1 MFKKSKGYLP
11 KQRQK
16 RNTEQDNKQAFY
28 NALHAVEELLSFNQ
42 DKDISLQVAVYD
54 FSIKAIAHEISANSA
69 CQLFRGEHCPYSKD
83 FRILPIMKGYKIES
97 IQFAGYFVVAPVW
110 KMIKWFGALK
120 TVIKEGFRQS
130 KGDYRGFFYE
140 ELKLIVITNGLHH
153 SSIASLMGAGSAKV
167 MFVRLADYFD
177 KLTTDGAHW
186 YFNDEIQG
194 LVDDV
199 GDYRIAV
206 LYELAKRKHQLCKD
220 AEFQLPH
227 DAPIPHE
234 ANELFDDLL
243 AAQNEKNYYRNECR
257 LLKSE
262 NERLKEQLRK
272 CCNNADI

>member
-1 MFKKSKGYLP
+1 MS
-11 KQRQK
+11 
-16 RNTEQDNKQAFY
+16 
-28 NALHAVEELLSFNQ
+28 
-42 DKDISLQVAVYD
+42 
-54 FSIKAIAHEISANSA
+54 
-69 CQLFRGEHCPYSKD
+69 
-83 FRILPIMKGYKIES
+83 
-97 IQFAGYFVVAPVW
+97 
-110 KMIKWFGALK
+110 KWFGALK
-120 TVIKEGFRQS
+120 TVIREGFRQS

-186 YFNDEIQG
+186 YFNDEIQK

-234 ANELFDDLL
+234 VNELYDDLL

-272 CCNNADI
+272 CCSDADTV

>member
-1 MFKKSKGYLP
+1 MLKEIKGCLIKQ
-11 KQRQK
+11 KQR
-16 RNTEQDNKQAFY
+16 RDNKQAFY
-28 NALHAVEELLSFNQ
+28 NALHAVEELLSLNQ
-42 DKDISLQVAVYD
+42 DKGISLQVAVYD

-83 FRILPIMKGYKIES
+83 FRILPITKGYKVES
-97 IQFAGYFVVAPVW
+97 IQFANNFVVAPVW
-110 KMIKWFGALK
+110 KMSKWFGALK
-120 TVIKEGFRQS
+120 TVIREGFRQS

-186 YFNDEIQG
+186 YFNDEIQK

-227 DAPIPHE
+227 YAPIPHE
-234 ANELFDDLL
+234 VNELYDDLL

-272 CCNNADI
+272 CCSDADTV